1 MERVANETD
10 YFKTFFATSSRK
22 DSLDLIQNSCLT
34 DKERDIII
42 SRFIEGL
49 NIKEMCQKYCVEES
63 TYKHSQK
70 RILVKLYN
78 YINIV

>member
-1 MERVANETD
+1 MKRVANETD

-49 NIKEMCQKYCVEES
+49 NIKEMCQKYNVEES